1 MPGPLPRARLR
12 TGALAAGA
20 VGLVAL
26 ATLFGCGDDS
36 GPGATKG
43 PTAGVADSG
52 ANAPPA
58 EYKSAAASA
67 AEHRPPPAFR
77 FEDVT
82 AASGMSSLNHSGRA
96 GVKEYLPEAVGVGPA
111 WLDYDHDGRMDLYVP
126 DGDVFSNYVMSREPD
141 PAAPG
146 RLRSVLHPKDPKP
159 EVFHAHLWH
168 NLGGGKFEDVAATAG
183 VQNDRWGF
191 GALAW
196 DFDGDGWTDLFV
208 ANFGRCRLY
217 RNNGN
222 GTFKDVAEE
231 VGLAGDEAS
240 WSTCATC
247 GDYDGD
253 GRLDL
258 YVGRYLDIGA
268 EVNRQ
273 RELRHLPES
282 EPVESIGGR
291 SCKWRGLDAY
301 CGPLGLVAQHD
312 SLYHQEPDGTF
323 RDVSVETKI
332 RPKSPKYA
340 FTCMFVDYDADGLMD
355 VYVANDSEEN
365 FLWKQRRDA
374 AGKPWFEDVAES
386 RGVKYGQQQNAQA
399 SMGAATADI
408 DQDGILDIFV
418 TNFSHDYNNI
428 FLGRKNPGGVSYI
441 DRGLQVMGQ
450 SVFYDL
456 SWGCGWY
463 DFDDDADL
471 DLFVA
476 NGHVYKEIDLF
487 ERTGT
492 AYDQYPAVFECLDAP
507 KLKYREV
514 GPKPFKGPNARPPP
528 GVKYDDLF
536 AGAGLEV
543 KRCCR
548 GAAFCDWDDDGDV
561 DVYVQTMNEAPIVL
575 ENRLEHTDARHW
587 LKLSTAMPGTKN
599 TEAIGALVR
608 VLIDGGP
615 KQTFPV
621 YRCQSFLGTDD
632 PRIPVG
638 LGGAKQA
645 TVVVT
650 WPGAERKETR
660 YEGLAADAHYLLT
673 PDGKATKQ
681 SLPR

>member
-1 MPGPLPRARLR
+1 MAGPFARSRPTFWGAAL
-12 TGALAAGA
+12 ALAATA
-20 VGLVAL
+20 CLL
-26 ATLFGCGDDS
+26 GCGDDGGS
-36 GPGATKG
+36 PAPK
-43 PTAGVADSG
+43 PPAAGVRDSG
-52 ANAPPA
+52 LNAPPA

-67 AEHRPPPAFR
+67 AEHRPPPAFQ

-82 AASGMSSLNHSGRA
+82 TMSGLSGVNHSGRA

-126 DGDVFSNYVMSREPD
+126 DGDVFSNYILSREPD
-141 PAAPG
+141 PSNPG
-146 RLRSVLHPKDPKP
+146 RLRSVLHPKSPKP
-159 EVFHAHLWH
+159 EVFHAHLWR
-168 NLGGGKFEDVAATAG
+168 NLGGGKFEDVAAEAG

-191 GALAW
+191 GATAF
-196 DFDGDGWTDLFV
+196 DYDGDGWTDLFV
-208 ANFGRCRLY
+208 ANFGKCRLY
-217 RNNGN
+217 KNGGN
-222 GTFKDVAEE
+222 GTFRDVAEE

-258 YVGRYLDIGA
+258 YVGRYLDIGH

-273 RELRHLPES
+273 RELRHLPEG
-282 EPVESIGGR
+282 EAVEAITGR

-323 RDVSVETKI
+323 RDVSVEVKV
-332 RPKSPKYA
+332 RPKSAKYA
-340 FTCMFVDYDADGLMD
+340 FTCMFVDYDSDGLMD
-355 VYVANDSEEN
+355 IYVANDSEEN
-365 FLWKQRRDA
+365 FLWKQKRDA
-374 AGKPWFEDVAES
+374 QGKPFFEDVAES

-399 SMGAATADI
+399 SMGACTNDI
-408 DQDGILDIFV
+408 NQDGVLDIFI

-428 FLGRKNPGGVSYI
+428 YLGRPNPGGVSYI

-471 DLFVA
+471 DLFIA

-492 AYDQYPAVFECLDAP
+492 SYDQYPAVFECLDAP
-507 KLKYREV
+507 QLKYREV
-514 GPKPFKGPNARPPP
+514 GPKPFKGPNARPPA
-528 GVKYDDLF
+528 GVKYEDLF

-543 KRCCR
+543 RRGCR
-548 GAAFCDWDDDGDV
+548 GAAFGDWDNDGDV
-561 DVYVQTMNEAPIVL
+561 DIYVQAMNENPIALQNALVRTG
-575 ENRLEHTDARHW
+575 ERHW
-587 LKLSTAMPGTKN
+587 LKLRTAMPDTKN
-599 TEAIGALVR
+599 SEAIGAV
-608 VLIDGGP
+608 VSVQGEGGP

-638 LGGAKQA
+638 LGASKKAK
-645 TVVVT
+645 VVVT
-650 WPGAERKETR
+650 WPGTERKTTT
-660 YEGLAADAHYLLT
+660 YEGLEADAFYVLT

-681 SLPR
+681 DLPK